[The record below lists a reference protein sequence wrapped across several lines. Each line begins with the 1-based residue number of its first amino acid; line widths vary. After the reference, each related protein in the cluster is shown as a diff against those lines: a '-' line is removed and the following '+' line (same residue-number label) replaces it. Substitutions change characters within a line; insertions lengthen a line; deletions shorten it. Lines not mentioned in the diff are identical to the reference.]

1 MSTVSIY
8 LGDIDNLCH
17 FEMSEKVKEQKM
29 KLKQLKEKVAENKK
43 LIQNLTLS
51 KQKKLACVTC
61 TSKNINLIY
70 CTSCGTQP
78 VCNTHF
84 RNIPRSRKYPLC
96 NQSTISR
103 RWSMPVPK

>member
-17 FEMSEKVKEQKM
+17 FEMPEKVKEQKM

-43 LIQNLTLS
+43 LIQNLTLA

-61 TSKNINLIY
+61 ISKI
-70 CTSCGTQP
+70 
-78 VCNTHF
+78 
-84 RNIPRSRKYPLC
+84 
-96 NQSTISR
+96 
-103 RWSMPVPK
+103 